1 MGLGLR
7 SVKVPLS
14 REVWVQAWGQLEGG
28 GGYGKEGLRGPN
40 QGRGSS
46 FSLYSPMHTT
56 WVQGARRANTQSTS
70 CGHTRPWRIRAECY
84 RMGLGQIWQ
93 PDSQIWQ
100 CRSAKQQWPA
110 MNGNRLNPDPPRCP
124 CFKTPAHTLPVTFPF
139 VLLWSI
145 VVSLLKA
152 HIKQH
157 GLVHSTNNIWQNYNN
172 LLISETCSRLQQALQ
187 NNINKQITISGS
199 IKLV

>member
-1 MGLGLR
+1 MGPTRGG
-7 SVKVPLS
+7 
-14 REVWVQAWGQLEGG
+14 WGIWEGG
-28 GGYGKEGLRGPN
+28 
-40 QGRGSS
+40 S
-46 FSLYSPMHTT
+46 
-56 WVQGARRANTQSTS
+56 QGAQPGPGLILQSLQPNAHNMGPGCQTCKHTIHQLWPYQALEDQSGVLPDGPWANLATQLTDLATQLTLTTMA
-70 CGHTRPWRIRAECY
+70 CDERDRFV
-84 RMGLGQIWQ
+84 
-93 PDSQIWQ
+93 
-100 CRSAKQQWPA
+100 
-110 MNGNRLNPDPPRCP
+110 PDPPRCQ